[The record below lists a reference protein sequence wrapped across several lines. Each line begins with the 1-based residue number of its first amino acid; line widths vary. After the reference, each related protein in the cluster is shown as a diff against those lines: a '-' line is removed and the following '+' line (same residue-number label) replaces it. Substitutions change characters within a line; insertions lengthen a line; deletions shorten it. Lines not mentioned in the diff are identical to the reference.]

1 MKIAI
6 LTLGTRGDIQP
17 YAVLGHALKQRGHQ
31 VTLATAKNFSS
42 MVRLYELDFMP
53 IEADFQA
60 ILDSEEGKKMM
71 KGNPFAIR
79 RNLNSWV
86 YPLIEDSL
94 NTFYKLARE
103 SDAVL
108 YHVKTLS
115 DCFADQFPQK
125 MMRTSVL
132 PIVEPTSAFANP
144 ALSGLPIPRFLNRMS
159 YKLANQS
166 MKLLSKPIG
175 NFRKANGLPIKFSTP
190 PVEDLYGISPVL
202 LPVPQDFKD
211 PNAFQGFWFGEEKE
225 GLSESLQEF
234 LDAGDPPLLLTF
246 GSMPFKGKFDLE
258 DAVLHLV
265 QKYHVRI
272 LVVKGWGLRN
282 VEKLEK
288 DPGIFV
294 VQAEPFSLLFP
305 QVRAIIHHGGIGTTA
320 ACLRAG
326 KPFWICPILYP
337 VGDQLFWG
345 LQSYKIGVALK
356 PVPLSKMDL
365 NRFLEKVGAL
375 LSHKELYLKASA
387 VKELIDQENGLQA
400 AIEKIEAFFSKI
412 VRHKV

>member
-6 LTLGTRGDIQP
+6 LTLGTRGDVQP

-42 MVRLYELDFMP
+42 LVQIYGLDFMP
-53 IEADFQA
+53 LEADFQA
-60 ILDSEEGKKMM
+60 VLDSEEGKKMM

-79 RNLNSWV
+79 RNLHTWV

-94 NTFYKLARE
+94 NTFYKLARN

-108 YHVKTLS
+108 YHVKTLA

-144 ALSGLPIPRFLNRMS
+144 ALSGLPIPRFLNRIS
-159 YKLANQS
+159 FVLANQS
-166 MKLLSKPIG
+166 MKLLSTPIER
-175 NFRKANGLPIKFSTP
+175 FRKANGLPIKFSKTS
-190 PVEDLYGISPVL
+190 VADLYGISPTL

-225 GLSESLQEF
+225 GLSKGILEF

-246 GSMPFKGKFDLE
+246 GSMPFKSKFDLE
-258 DAVLHLV
+258 DAVLQLA
-265 QKYHVRI
+265 QKYKVRI
-272 LVVKGWGLRN
+272 IVVKGWGLN
-282 VEKLEK
+282 EVKKLEK
-288 DPGIFV
+288 HPGVLIV
-294 VQAEPFSLLFP
+294 KAEPYSLLFP
-305 QVRAIIHHGGIGTTA
+305 QVRAILHHGGIGTTA
-320 ACLRAG
+320 ACLHAG

-356 PVPLSKMDL
+356 PVPLSKMNL
-365 NRFLEKVGAL
+365 NAFLEGVGAL
-375 LSHKELYLKASA
+375 LSHKDLYTKATA
-387 VKELIDQENGLQA
+387 VKDLICRENGLEA
-400 AIEKIEAFFSKI
+400 AVNKVEAYFDKSPK
-412 VRHKV
+412 KD